1 MKNMQSSPQSMSP
14 SNFILINPANVEEKQ
29 YQFGGAGYYLLIG
42 QYKQLS
48 TPSLKNYFGHVI
60 YRLNVIN

>member
-1 MKNMQSSPQSMSP
+1 MSP

-60 YRLNVIN
+60 YKLNVIN